1 MIKLPYTLGVIIP
14 LKNDLRANNP
24 PTKNLRANKFVIR
37 NERHSFSPSEYEEKM
52 FPRENFQNWVLM
64 IFRRESHGRCLVTK
78 KNNNNKRKGVFL
90 VYSRQPHVM

>member
-52 FPRENFQNWVLM
+52 FPRENFQNWVLK
-64 IFRRESHGRCLVTK
+64 IFRRESHGRCLVT
-78 KNNNNKRKGVFL
+78 
-90 VYSRQPHVM
+90 

>member
-14 LKNDLRANNP
+14 LKKDVRANNP
-24 PTKNLRANKFVIR
+24 HTKNLRGNKFVIR
-37 NERHSFSPSEYEEKM
+37 KERQSFSPSQYEEKM